1 MGIFKSRDEKELE
14 RSIRVKQ
21 FLNKIRREIIECD
34 RRVKTYVEFAKR
46 AKQTGDKQ
54 SFGTAKSGLKQTMV
68 AKRLRERQLL
78 HLQIA
83 MTVRD
88 QASAD
93 VNFARAMKEVATAI
107 QELVQSVNMTQIQ
120 MQYEK
125 SMAQSEALKDQMES
139 FIDTAS
145 DTVQQRDAQSEA
157 VVKDEEIDR
166 LIDEEVAKAEG
177 DKFDAEIDKGLKDIE
192 RQLGGEEPEKP

>member
-1 MGIFKSRDEKELE
+1 MGIFKSREEKEME
-14 RSIRVKQ
+14 RSIRLKQ
-21 FLNKIRREIIECD
+21 FLTKIRREIIECD
-34 RRVKTYVEFAKR
+34 RRIKTYIDFAKR
-46 AKQTGDKQ
+46 AKQTGDGQ
-54 SFGTAKSGLKQTMV
+54 SFATAKSGLKQTMV

-83 MTVRD
+83 MTVKD
-88 QASAD
+88 QAAAD

-145 DTVQQRDAQSEA
+145 DTVRERDAQTEA

-166 LIDEEVAKAEG
+166 LIEEEAAKSEAE
-177 DKFDAEIDKGLKDIE
+177 KLDAEIDKGLKDIE
-192 RQLGGEEPEKP
+192 RQLGGEHER

>member
-1 MGIFKSRDEKELE
+1 MGIFKSSEE
-14 RSIRVKQ
+14 RQMERNIRLKQ
-21 FLNKIRREIIECD
+21 FLTKIRREIIECD
-34 RRVKTYVEFAKR
+34 RRVKQYLEYAKR
-46 AKQTGDKQ
+46 AKQTADPQ
-54 SFGTAKSGLKQTMV
+54 SLATAKSALKQTLV

-83 MTVRD
+83 MTVKD
-88 QASAD
+88 QAAAD

-145 DTVQQRDAQSEA
+145 QTVQDRDMQSEA
-157 VVKDEEIDR
+157 VVSDKEIDS
-166 LIDEEVAKAEG
+166 LIEEEVARAEG
-177 DKFDAEIDKGLKDIE
+177 DTLEKDIE
-192 RQLGGEEPEKP
+192 KGLSDIQKQLGESDNP